1 MSEPAIETRGL
12 TRRFGQQ
19 LAVSDLTLAL
29 PFGMIYGLIGPNG
42 AGKTTTL
49 RLLAGL
55 TPPSSGGIR
64 LAGLPLTDPRTADE
78 ARRMVGFMPDRFGVY
93 EDMRAWEY
101 LDFFARCYGVPA
113 PRRGQ
118 LVAELLDLVDLAD
131 KREADV
137 GTLSRGMQQR
147 LCLAHALVHDPRIL
161 LLDEPA
167 SGLDPRARLELRE
180 LLRELRRM
188 GKTIVVSS
196 HILSEMEDLCDAIG
210 IMERGRLLASGGFAE
225 IDRRLQPRQVVEIK
239 LLPGAAGAALAYLRS
254 RPGVA
259 LLADA
264 GGMADGAAEGG
275 EAAVDGAGGSGPTR
289 LDASEDGW
297 IAAAIEGGEAEAASL
312 LADLVRAGLP
322 VLGYRPRQRDLER
335 IFMAVTTGI

>member
-12 TRRFGQQ
+12 TRRFGRH
-19 LAVSDLTLAL
+19 LAVSDLTLTL
-29 PFGMIYGLIGPNG
+29 PFGVVYGLIGPNG

-55 TPPSSGGIR
+55 TAPTSGSIR
-64 LAGLPLTDPRTADE
+64 LAGRVLTVARTAGD
-78 ARRMVGFMPDRFGVY
+78 ARRLVGFMPDRFGVY
-93 EDMRAWEY
+93 DDMRAWEY
-101 LDFFARCYGVPA
+101 LDFFARCYDIPA
-113 PRRGQ
+113 AHRGR

-188 GKTIVVSS
+188 GKTIVISS
-196 HILSEMEDLCDAIG
+196 HILAEMEDLCDAVG
-210 IMERGRLLASGGFAE
+210 IMERGRLLTSGGFAE
-225 IDRRLQPRQVVEIK
+225 IERRLQPRQVVEIK
-239 LLPGAAGAALAYLRS
+239 LLSGAANAALAFLRA
-254 RPGVA
+254 RPGIA
-259 LLADA
+259 LLAEEEGADRAAA
-264 GGMADGAAEGG
+264 GVAGPQ
-275 EAAVDGAGGSGPTR
+275 DGAGNSGAP
-289 LDASEDGW
+289 ASAAPEDGW
-297 IAAAIEGGEAEAASL
+297 IAAAVEGGETEAAAL

-322 VLGYRPRQRDLER
+322 ILGYRPRQRDLER